1 MRKIEKVEAGGRE
14 VKWDWSARQQLV
26 SRLSKEC
33 GFYFENH
40 GNLLIKLS
48 RTKW

>member
-26 SRLSKEC
+26 STLSKDVDFIL
-33 GFYFENH
+33 GTMGIF
-40 GNLLIKLS
+40 
-48 RTKW
+48 